1 MPRQAPPRKPVS
13 VAIVEDDAV
22 TRSLLSMAIE
32 SEPSL
37 CLVAAFDKARPA
49 VAWLASNQPDL
60 LLTDLGL
67 PDGSGL
73 EVIRACARYSPG
85 TAIMVI
91 SMSSDEDKI
100 LSCIE
105 AGATGYVL
113 KDAGRT
119 DIVRALLDLQ
129 AGGSPIS
136 PIIARKVLARMRS
149 VASLAVPA
157 VESENPALLTK
168 REAVILELVAR
179 GDSYGDVARALSLS
193 VGTVQTHV
201 KNIYGK
207 LSVHSRGAAVF
218 EAQRRGLLQVRPLKS
233 RKKFL

>member
-1 MPRQAPPRKPVS
+1 MVDGAVPGARIS

-22 TRSLLSMAIE
+22 TRSLLSLAIE
-32 SEPSL
+32 SEPAL
-37 CLVAAFDKARPA
+37 ALIAAFDRARPA
-49 VAWLASNQPDL
+49 IAWLAANRPDL

-67 PDGSGL
+67 PDGSGV

-85 TAIMVI
+85 SSIMVI

-105 AGATGYVL
+105 AGASGYVL

-119 DIVRALLDLQ
+119 DIVQALLDLH

-136 PIIARKVLARMRS
+136 PIIARKVLARLRG
-149 VASLAVPA
+149 AVRPARPA
-157 VESENPALLTK
+157 VEHRNASALTK
-168 REAVILELVAR
+168 REASILELIAQ
-179 GDSYGDVARALSLS
+179 GDSYGDVAAALCLS

-207 LSVHSRGAAVF
+207 LSVHSRGAAVY
-218 EAQRRGLLQVRPLKS
+218 EAQRRGLLRMNLPKP
-233 RKKFL
+233 RE